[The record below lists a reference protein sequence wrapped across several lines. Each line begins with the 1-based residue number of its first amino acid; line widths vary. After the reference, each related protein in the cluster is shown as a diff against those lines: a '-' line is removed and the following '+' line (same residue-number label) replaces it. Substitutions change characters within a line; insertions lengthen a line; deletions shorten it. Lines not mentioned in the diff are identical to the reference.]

1 MSDTNSEKIEL
12 GQKAYVEEK
21 VEINDS
27 TKMQAEEVNP
37 SLRIIQK
44 KIDPSIETETVYVR
58 VNFDSK
64 KKKDAY
70 RKINR
75 KLERG

>member
-12 GQKAYVEEK
+12 GQKAHAEEK

-27 TKMQAEEVNP
+27 TKTQAEEVDI
-37 SLRIIQK
+37 SLRIIPQ
-44 KIDPSIETETVYVR
+44 KIDPSIETEIVYVR
-58 VNFDSK
+58 VDFDSK